1 MSEQKPVL
9 ELEMYL
15 IRHGESR
22 GNVGL
27 TGEAAPFDLR
37 EDPPLTVKGQLQADL
52 LGQSLAG
59 VDFDA
64 VYSSAMRRA
73 VMTAKGV
80 LDHQPGRKPLRLLPL
95 LTEQGVSDD
104 YEGQTV
110 EALQSLC
117 PGCRMAEGFE
127 TARRINGTPDRPDDV
142 VLARAKTAI
151 DYLRERHG
159 GGQKIAVV
167 SHAAFLTY
175 FIFRICGIT
184 QTMPAFDIDL
194 NNTGLTRVKFYQP
207 GTNPF
212 GDTVFAYINNTSHL
226 SAMNGGKAKV

>member
-1 MSEQKPVL
+1 MSGQAPVL
-9 ELEMYL
+9 ELDMYL

-37 EDPPLTVKGQLQADL
+37 EDPPLTVKGQLQAEL
-52 LGQSLAG
+52 LGQWLAG
-59 VDFDA
+59 VEFAA

-73 VMTAKGV
+73 VMTAEG
-80 LDHQPGRKPLRLLPL
+80 LLAHQPTKKPLRLLPL

-110 EALQSLC
+110 EALQALS

-127 TARRINGTPDRPDDV
+127 AARRINGTPDQPDPV
-142 VLARAKTAI
+142 VLERAQAAI
-151 DYLRERHG
+151 DYLRAHHA

-175 FIFRICGIT
+175 FIFRICGLKG
-184 QTMPAFDIDL
+184 QMPNFDIDL
-194 NNTGLTRVKFYQP
+194 GNTGVTRVKFYRP

-226 SAMNGGKAKV
+226 AKMKAER

>member
-1 MSEQKPVL
+1 MDFFYPNRTNMMWEIFGLVFF
-9 ELEMYL
+9 
-15 IRHGESR
+15 GDASR
-22 GNVGL
+22 LV
-27 TGEAAPFDLR
+27 D
-37 EDPPLTVKGQLQADL
+37 
-52 LGQSLAG
+52 AG
-59 VDFDA
+59 GKTF
-64 VYSSAMRRA
+64 
-73 VMTAKGV
+73 
-80 LDHQPGRKPLRLLPL
+80 RKDDIMQL

-110 EALQSLC
+110 EALQALC
-117 PGCRMAEGFE
+117 SGCRMAEGFE
-127 TARRINGTPDRPDDV
+127 IARRINGTPDQPDPV
-142 VLARAKTAI
+142 VLARAKEAV
-151 DYLRERHG
+151 DYLRNRHG

-212 GDTVFAYINNTSHL
+212 GDTVFAYINNTAHL
-226 SAMNGGKAKV
+226 AAMNGGKAKV